1 MLSFGIK
8 DIVDI
13 LIVALMLYYLYRL
26 MKNSGTLSLFYGVL
40 AFIAIWV
47 ILSDAR

>member
-26 MKNSGTLSLFYGVL
+26 MKNSGTLSLGSLTV
-40 AFIAIWV
+40 AF
-47 ILSDAR
+47 S